1 MSVLDYFKRI
11 LIVLI
16 SVVAIVAVSTT
27 VMSFLNVPP
36 ESFNPYMYFI
46 IAVGI
51 LAVFLAPKPLSII
64 D

>member
-16 SVVAIVAVSTT
+16 SVVAIIAVSTT
-27 VMSFLNVPP
+27 VMTFLSVSP

-46 IAVGI
+46 MAIGI
-51 LAVFLAPKPLSII
+51 LAVFLAPQPLSII

>member
-16 SVVAIVAVSTT
+16 SVVAIVTVSTT
-27 VMSFLNVPP
+27 VMTFLSVPP
-36 ESFNPYMYFI
+36 ESFNLYMYFI